1 MLNQDERV
9 PNRDAPALN
18 GNERVPDRDEAG
30 PEPGHV
36 GVLNRGALVLS
47 SDEQV
52 PNRNEAGSG
61 TAIGVAIMFPA
72 LMLVIMV
79 LHAITTATRTEQA
92 LQAVADR
99 AAHAASLCC
108 VNVAGARDTAEQTVE
123 AHTRGLPIG
132 RLDCANDAD
141 PGRTDV
147 SFFDVAGAEV
157 RATVTDSDPPVPAG
171 GTVIVRV
178 VCELPARVGGGLSPL
193 RGNVERSA
201 VGMATVDPYRHRHTR
216 APAAPAGG

>member
-1 MLNQDERV
+1 MLNRGERMMNRRV
-9 PNRDAPALN
+9 PNR
-18 GNERVPDRDEAG
+18 G
-30 PEPGHV
+30 
-36 GVLNRGALVLS
+36 
-47 SDEQV
+47 
-52 PNRNEAGSG
+52 EAGSG

-141 PGRTDV
+141 QGRTTV
-147 SFFDVAGAEV
+147 RFIDVAGTEV
-157 RATVTDSDPPVPAG
+157 GKPVDPPEPVPAG

-178 VCELPARVGGGLSPL
+178 VCELPARVGGGFSPL

-201 VGMATVDPYRHRHTR
+201 IGMATVDPYRHRHTR

>member
-1 MLNQDERV
+1 MLNQDER
-9 PNRDAPALN
+9 
-18 GNERVPDRDEAG
+18 
-30 PEPGHV
+30 
-36 GVLNRGALVLS
+36 
-47 SDEQV
+47 V

-108 VNVAGARDTAEQTVE
+108 VNVAGARDTAMQTIE
-123 AHTRGLPIG
+123 AHTRGLPTG
-132 RLDCANDAD
+132 RLDCANDAAANH
-141 PGRTDV
+141 TDGGGTTV
-147 SFFDVAGAEV
+147 TFIDVAGAEV
-157 RATVTDSDPPVPAG
+157 GEEGAPTTNDREPVPAG

-178 VCELPARVGGGLSPL
+178 VCELPARVGGGFSPL

-201 VGMATVDPYRHRHTR
+201 IGMATVDPYRHRHTR
-216 APAAPAGG
+216 APAAAGG